1 VKERIGRRSTV
12 VLQNLQGSST
22 LKRSTRRAPMRDI
35 SEEEEEE
42 EVNARGEQWSFATEE
57 GGARETEGER
67 VRRVRDGLEGAEGAW
82 WAM

>member
-1 VKERIGRRSTV
+1 
-12 VLQNLQGSST
+12 
-22 LKRSTRRAPMRDI
+22 MRDI